1 MKKFLLFI
9 GALLLSLTLIGC
21 DSVEDKTY
29 SYDSFD
35 FEYAEGL
42 TTFEKLAVD
51 AAITIV
57 KATWENT
64 TVTFNADGTTSL
76 GGHWVQDG
84 SEVQVFNVWGE
95 HTVFEQDGKQLTYK
109 VTTDN
114 YSYTVILTVVE

>member
-1 MKKFLLFI
+1 MKKILLFI
-9 GALLLSLTLIGC
+9 GALLLSLTLISC
-21 DSVEDKTY
+21 DSVEDKTF
-29 SYDSFD
+29 SYKSFD

-95 HTVFEQDGKQLTYK
+95 HTVFEQNGDELIYT
-109 VTTDN
+109 VAAEN
-114 YSYTVILTVVE
+114 YSYTVILAIVE

>member
-9 GALLLSLTLIGC
+9 GALLLSLTLISC
-21 DSVEDKTY
+21 DSVEEKTY
-29 SYDSFD
+29 NYKSFD

>member
-9 GALLLSLTLIGC
+9 GALLLSLTLISC
-21 DSVEDKTY
+21 DSVEDKTFTY
-29 SYDSFD
+29 KAFA

-51 AAITIV
+51 AVITV
-57 KATWENT
+57 SKASWEKT
-64 TVTFNADGTTSL
+64 TITFNADGTTSL

-95 HTVFEQDGKQLTYK
+95 RAVLEQNGNELTYI
-109 VTTDN
+109 VTTDT
-114 YSYTVILTVVE
+114 YTYTVILAIVE